1 MEFRVLGPLEIMHNG
16 RTVAPSAAK
25 DRAFLGELLAH
36 PGRFVSTD
44 HLADALWPDRLP
56 ADPANA
62 VQVRASRLRAT
73 LRSLTGQ
80 EDGGGVLRTQSGGY
94 ALDLDR
100 SATDL
105 ACFEAA
111 VRQAEDRPA
120 AASALLADGL
130 ALWRGTPFADVPS
143 TPCVRVQAARSEELR
158 LSAVEAYADLCLG
171 AGPPPA
177 SLVADLAEQA
187 ARSPLREPLQHR
199 LMRALHMSG
208 RPAEA
213 LAVYDVLRTTLAE
226 ELGTDPH
233 PDLRRLHQE
242 ILAAVSTASAASA
255 ASTAS
260 PASTAPAAGAPSAS
274 TAPAELAD
282 LAPAAAPAAPRAVS
296 PPPVDGDQD
305 EPEAEEAGRQD
316 RGLSRR
322 TLALAAA
329 GLAVAAGVCGAVVAR
344 LSEPPVVVMP
354 DVQRPIPGDSSRLDA
369 DVTYPDG
376 TKVREGARFEKVWQ
390 LTNDGI
396 VFWHGRYLD
405 RQLPWDGDDVCHSPR
420 RVRIPDTRP
429 GESVLVRVP
438 VVAPDVRV
446 RCKVFWKMVDDRGI
460 PYLPQLRGI
469 FFDVQVVPDL

>member
-1 MEFRVLGPLEIMHNG
+1 MHNG

-111 VRQAEDRPA
+111 VCQAEDRPVA
-120 AASALLADGL
+120 AATLLADGL
-130 ALWRGTPFADVPS
+130 ALWRGAPFADVPS

-158 LSAVEAYADLCLG
+158 LSAVEAYADLCLV

-187 ARSPLREPLQHR
+187 TRSPLREPLHHR
-199 LMRALHMSG
+199 LMRALHLSG

-213 LAVYDVLRTTLAE
+213 LAVYDTLRATLAE

-233 PDLRRLHQE
+233 PDLRRLHHE
-242 ILAAVSTASAASA
+242 ILAAASRAPA
-255 ASTAS
+255 ASTAP
-260 PASTAPAAGAPSAS
+260 PASTESTVSTGSARS
-274 TAPAELAD
+274 TSL
-282 LAPAAAPAAPRAVS
+282 AAPAPPTPPGVPGGVS
-296 PPPVDGDQD
+296 PPPVDGEQD
-305 EPEAEEAGRQD
+305 EPEVEDARKKA
-316 RGLSRR
+316 RGPSRR
-322 TLALAAA
+322 TLVLAAA
-329 GLAVAAGVCGAVVAR
+329 GLAVTAGVCGAVVTR

-354 DVQRPIPGDSSRLDA
+354 DVLRPIPGDSSRLDA

-390 LTNDGI
+390 LTNDGT
-396 VFWHGRYLD
+396 VFWHDRYLD
-405 RQLPWDGDDVCHSPR
+405 RQLPWDGDDVCRSPR

-429 GESVLVRVP
+429 GQSVLVRVP
-438 VVAPDVRV
+438 VVAPGVRV
-446 RCKVFWKMVDDRGI
+446 RCKVYWKMVDDHGI
-460 PYLPQLRGI
+460 PYLPQLRGV